1 METLNWRRRTSGE
14 FGRSE
19 DIEFDESRTVGISD
33 ELLLLVLTDD
43 GRAIVHHWWSFTSA
57 QHQWEPFDKAFGSRN
72 ACNDV
77 VRECRSF
84 SKKERFFQ
92 AAPRLL
98 LISLLCCSDLF
109 RTVISGFDPA
119 IQRLFSQSIWRGSVG
134 RRHVGLA
141 ELILAGNY
149 GLNRH
154 AVVMHDIPTITKL
167 PVLSC
172 GRWDEGCARWWCV
185 SNLSRQCHAACVTL
199 FRINWVLKSIDRLQT
214 LAGEAIQ
221 AAIE

>member
-14 FGRSE
+14 FSRSE

-33 ELLLLVLTDD
+33 KLLLLVLTDD

-72 ACNDV
+72 ACNYV
-77 VRECRSF
+77 VREYRSF
-84 SKKERFFQ
+84 SKKEGLFQ

-119 IQRLFSQSIWRGSVG
+119 IYSVFFHNRYGGPVG

-154 AVVMHDIPTITKL
+154 AEVMHAIPTITKKTS
-167 PVLSC
+167 VLSY
-172 GRWDEGCARWWCV
+172 GRWDEGCA
-185 SNLSRQCHAACVTL
+185 
-199 FRINWVLKSIDRLQT
+199 K
-214 LAGEAIQ
+214 
-221 AAIE
+221 